1 MYLGRLA
8 SQALERGVRV
18 GRAGKGVIYVWA
30 SGNGGSRYINVSLCH
45 NLEPPHIRVDAHCYR
60 SPTQINNATL
70 EYDMVKDLKI
80 KKGLI
85 YKIYNLKR
93 R

>member
-30 SGNGGSRYINVSLCH
+30 SGNGGSRYI
-45 NLEPPHIRVDAHCYR
+45 I
-60 SPTQINNATL
+60 INNQP
-70 EYDMVKDLKI
+70 VS
-80 KKGLI
+80 
-85 YKIYNLKR
+85 
-93 R
+93 

>member
-30 SGNGGSRYINVSLCH
+30 SGNGGSRYINVSINVMIL
-45 NLEPPHIRVDAHCYR
+45 NLLISVSMHIVIVALLR
-60 SPTQINNATL
+60 STMQLWSMIWL
-70 EYDMVKDLKI
+70 RI
-80 KKGLI
+80 
-85 YKIYNLKR
+85 
-93 R
+93 